1 MSGKNIIFD
10 DEKIKKS
17 SFNKKKNKNLFN
29 IFHIAVSKILILISK
44 KEPYVKKANLN
55 TLLDIIRMIPLDHY
69 V

>member
-1 MSGKNIIFD
+1 MSG
-10 DEKIKKS
+10 
-17 SFNKKKNKNLFN
+17 KNKNLFN

-55 TLLDIIRMIPLDHY
+55 TLLDIIRMIALDHY